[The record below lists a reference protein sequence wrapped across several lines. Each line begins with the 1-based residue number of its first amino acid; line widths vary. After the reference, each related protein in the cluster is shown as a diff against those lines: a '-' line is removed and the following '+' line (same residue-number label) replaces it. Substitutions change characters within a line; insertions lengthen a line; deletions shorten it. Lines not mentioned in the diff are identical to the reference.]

1 MKAAYATGGGT
12 EEVAYDRRSAVGQT
26 TLL

>member
-1 MKAAYATGGGT
+1 MKATYAAGGGT